1 MKSGTLR
8 HVVSIRQRGRT
19 LNALGQR
26 VIGDWKTI
34 AVGVRTAVKTLSG
47 RELEQAKKLHAEATV
62 QVTTRDGRATV
73 NDRFQYGTRLLEVAA
88 RIPNETETEFVY
100 LCTEH
105 LD

>member
-8 HVVSIRQRGRT
+8 HVCTILQRTTG
-19 LNALGQR
+19 LNPLGQR
-26 VIGDWKTI
+26 VLAWKTI

-47 RELEQAKKLHAEATV
+47 RELELAKQLHSEATV

-73 NDRFQYGTRLLEVAA
+73 NDRFEYGARIFEIAS

-100 LCTEH
+100 VCSEH
-105 LD
+105 LN

>member
-1 MKSGTLR
+1 MKSGRLR
-8 HVVSIRQRGRT
+8 NVCSIRQRGKT
-19 LNALGQR
+19 QNALGQR
-26 VIGDWKTI
+26 VTSDWKTI
-34 AVGVRTAVKTLSG
+34 ATGVRTEVKTLSG

-88 RIPNETETEFVY
+88 RIPNVTETEFVY
-100 LCTEH
+100 LCSEH

>member
-8 HVVSIRQRGRT
+8 HVCSILQRGRT
-19 LNALGQR
+19 LNTLGQR
-26 VIGDWKTI
+26 VVSDWKTI

-47 RELEQAKKLHAEATV
+47 RELEQAKQLHGEATV

-73 NDRFQYGTRLLEVAA
+73 DDRFHFGTRLLEIAA
-88 RIPNETETEFVY
+88 RIPNETENEFVY

>member
-8 HVVSIRQRGRT
+8 HVCSILKRGST
-19 LNALGQR
+19 LNTLGQR
-26 VIGDWKTI
+26 VVADWKTI

-88 RIPNETETEFVY
+88 RVPNATETEFVY
-100 LCTEH
+100 LCAEH

>member
-8 HVVSIRQRGRT
+8 HVCSILQRGRT
-19 LNALGQR
+19 LNTLGQR
-26 VIGDWKTI
+26 VVSDWKTI

-73 NDRFQYGTRLLEVAA
+73 DDRFKYGTRLLEIAA
-88 RIPNETETEFVY
+88 RIPNETENEFVY